1 MTAPHSSLHFFQR
14 VQIKAEVLSNIFL
27 NERKTNPLLLMLRKK
42 NIKTYLAGTLK
53 ALN

>member
-27 NERKTNPLLLMLRKK
+27 NERKNKPIIVNVEKK